1 MRRFVTNFIS
11 KKLKYL
17 FIGFL
22 FTGIVFN
29 VAAKGVDKEKPSV
42 TINFTF
48 TGIVDSCNYIN
59 RIQVFVDGAKVVT
72 SSEKKQNEPNSV
84 TFTVKKGNYKIKV
97 IDEILFQGTWEEQT
111 IANNYNIDAVYESNI
126 QIKGNI
132 TLNLLFDLDK
142 GVSLVL

>member
-1 MRRFVTNFIS
+1 MDRFVTNFIP

-17 FIGFL
+17 FIVFL
-22 FTGIVFN
+22 FSGIAFN
-29 VAAKGVDKEKPSV
+29 AAAKGVNKGKPSV

-59 RIQVFVDGAKVVT
+59 RIQVYVDGVKMIT
-72 SSEKKQNEPNSV
+72 STEKKQSEPNSV
-84 TFTVKKGNYKIKV
+84 TFAVKKGNYKIKV
-97 IDEILFQGTWEEQT
+97 IDEVLFQGSWEEHT

-132 TLNLLFDLDK
+132 TFNLLFDLDK

>member
-1 MRRFVTNFIS
+1 V
-11 KKLKYL
+11 LL
-17 FIGFL
+17 L
-22 FTGIVFN
+22 LL
-29 VAAKGVDKEKPSV
+29 
-42 TINFTF
+42 
-48 TGIVDSCNYIN
+48 
-59 RIQVFVDGAKVVT
+59 
-72 SSEKKQNEPNSV
+72 
-84 TFTVKKGNYKIKV
+84 KKGNYKIKV